1 LAIGYVIRAAAR
13 TSDRSGRGD
22 NAGLIDTLNGLIA
35 ISKDGEIGFRTA
47 AEEVKNSRLK
57 DVFNQGAERC
67 AQGIAE
73 LQRRVRALGG
83 DPEDSGSTI
92 GALHRRWIDFRTAIT
107 DMDDAA
113 ILGEVERGE
122 DTAKAAYAAALEI
135 GLPPGI
141 RSMIERQYR
150 GVCQNH
156 DRVRD
161 LRNAPL

>member
-1 LAIGYVIRAAAR
+1 V
-13 TSDRSGRGD
+13 
-22 NAGLIDTLNGLIA
+22 IDTLNGLIA

-73 LQRRVRALGG
+73 LQRKVRELGG

-92 GALHRRWIDFRTAIT
+92 GALHRRWIDLRTAIAG
-107 DMDDAA
+107 MDDAA
-113 ILGEVERGE
+113 VLSEVERGE
-122 DTAKAAYAAALEI
+122 DTAKAAYAAALKV
-135 GLPPGI
+135 GLPPNV

-150 GVCQNH
+150 GVRQNH
-156 DRVRD
+156 NRVRD
-161 LRNAPL
+161 LRNATL